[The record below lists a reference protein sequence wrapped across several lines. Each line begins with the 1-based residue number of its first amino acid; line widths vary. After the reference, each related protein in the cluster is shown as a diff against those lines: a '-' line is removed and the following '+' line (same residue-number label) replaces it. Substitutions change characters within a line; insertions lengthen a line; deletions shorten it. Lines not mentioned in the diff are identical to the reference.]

1 MCLRRR
7 AYRDNILLNFEME
20 RMRMTTRDVA
30 ALDKLYNNRL
40 LVPECMD
47 ILQRWMQDSAS
58 VRQSVDCKLDV
69 AYGRDNKEKL
79 DIFPCTSSKTTSSK
93 AAPVLIFIHGGYW
106 RSLDKSDH
114 SFIAPFFVQHGAC
127 VVIPNYSLCPD
138 VRVSDIVMQQVK
150 AVAWVYKNIDK
161 YGGDPQRIT
170 VTGHSAGGHLAGM
183 MLRCL
188 WQKFDKNLPQNL
200 VKNAL
205 SMSGLFEMDTPMHSP
220 YLQDSLHLT
229 PSEVKRIS
237 PAWMAAPKQGKLYSV
252 VGSDESHE
260 FLRHNQLIQDAW
272 GKQVVPVCEA
282 LGGLNHFTVLDA
294 LCQPAHRLHQLAQEL
309 LHQ

>member
-1 MCLRRR
+1 MTE
-7 AYRDNILLNFEME
+7 RDPA
-20 RMRMTTRDVA
+20 V
-30 ALDKLYNNRL
+30 LDKLYNNRL

-47 ILQRWMQDSAS
+47 MLQQWTQDSVT

-69 AYGRDNKEKL
+69 AYGLGDKEKL
-79 DIFPCTSSKTTSSK
+79 DIFPRTSSKKTDTK

-106 RSLDKSDH
+106 RSLDKADQ
-114 SFIAPFFVQHGAC
+114 SFLAPTFTQTGSC
-127 VVIPNYSLCPD
+127 VVIPNYSLCPS
-138 VRVSDIVMQQVK
+138 VTVSDIVLQLVK

-170 VTGHSAGGHLAGM
+170 VAGHSAGGHLVA
-183 MLRCL
+183 MLISCL
-188 WQKFDKNLPQNL
+188 WGKFDKTLPNDV

-205 SMSGLFEMDTPMHSP
+205 SISGLFEMETPMHSP

-237 PAWMAAPKQGKLYSV
+237 PAWMPAPKQGKLYSV
-252 VGSDESHE
+252 VGGDESPE

-272 GKQVVPVCEA
+272 GKSTVPVSEQ
-282 LGGLNHFTVLDA
+282 LPSLNHFTVLVS
-294 LCQPAHRLHQLAQEL
+294 LCQPESRLHQLAQEL
-309 LHQ
+309 LKK